1 MVAKTAALALALLL
15 DPASALLGPQC
26 CVSRVSMSRVVPA
39 SAARL
44 GLPCMCEE
52 PAAPAEEAAPVEA
65 AAEEPA
71 KRGRSR
77 APKTPLEDL
86 EQGVEMQGTVRSV
99 MNYGAFVDIG
109 AATDG
114 LLHVSEISNEFVKD
128 ATEQL
133 SVGDTVTVRIKSIN
147 FEKKQMALTAKD
159 ENAAPAA
166 RAPRVQVDYS
176 EFLSADEKVFVTG
189 TVSRVQDYGAFIAL
203 KEGIDGLVHIS
214 EIQDGGVSS
223 VEDVLSP
230 GQEVQVR
237 IINCDPSKRRIG
249 LSMRPWVA
257 EEDRP
262 KRKPRE
268 DRGGGDVDDKQFHLS
283 SEELEALSTGDD
295 VEVSVFDSAFI
306 RMESA
311 AQAKK
316 EGKKFVRTL

>member
-1 MVAKTAALALALLL
+1 
-15 DPASALLGPQC
+15 
-26 CVSRVSMSRVVPA
+26 
-39 SAARL
+39 
-44 GLPCMCEE
+44 
-52 PAAPAEEAAPVEA
+52 
-65 AAEEPA
+65 
-71 KRGRSR
+71 
-77 APKTPLEDL
+77 
-86 EQGVEMQGTVRSV
+86 

>member
-15 DPASALLGPQC
+15 DPASALLGTQC
-26 CVSRVSMSRVVPA
+26 CVSRVSMSRVVSA
-39 SAARL
+39 SSAARV

-52 PAAPAEEAAPVEA
+52 PAEAAPAEA

-71 KRGRSR
+71 RRGRSR

-128 ATEQL
+128 ATEKL
-133 SVGDTVTVRIKSIN
+133 AVGDTVTVRIKSIN

-159 ENAAPAA
+159 ESAAPQS
-166 RAPRVQVDYS
+166 RGPRVQVDYS
-176 EFLSADEKVFVTG
+176 EFEGADEKEFITG

-214 EIQDGGVSS
+214 EIQDGGVSA
-223 VEDVLSP
+223 VADVLSP

-237 IINCDPSKRRIG
+237 IINVDSSKRRIG

-257 EEDRP
+257 PEDRP
-262 KRKPRE
+262 QRKPRE
-268 DRGGGDVDDKQFHLS
+268 DRGGRDDDDAAFKLT
-283 SEELEALSTGDD
+283 SEELEAMATGDD
-295 VEVSVFDSAFI
+295 EEVSVFDMAFI
-306 RMESA
+306 RMETA
-311 AQAKK
+311 QQAKK